1 MNSQGAALSTSALTV
16 VYPNGITALE
26 DVSFSVEPGE
36 MVAVVGP
43 NGAGKS
49 SLFKAIAGLVP
60 HRGSVELGG
69 RSCHHH
75 RDHADAAYIPQR
87 QDLDLDFPITV
98 EQLAMSGRRAFVGFG
113 RRPNRIQRD
122 AVRAALATVE
132 LGDAR
137 ARPLSTLS
145 GGQAQRALLAR
156 AIAQEPR
163 LLLLDEA
170 LSGVDAPRTEAMF
183 DLFDRLAATGTAL
196 LVSTH
201 DLHLARRR
209 FHRCLAVNRTLIADG
224 DPSEVLDATG
234 IVATF
239 GAAAS

>member
-1 MNSQGAALSTSALTV
+1 MSTVLSASALSV

-26 DVSFSVEPGE
+26 DVSFAIEPGE

-49 SLFKAIAGLVP
+49 SLFKAIAGLVA
-60 HRGSVELGG
+60 HCGSVELGG
-69 RSCHHH
+69 RSCHHR
-75 RDHADAAYIPQR
+75 RDHTDAAYIPQR

-98 EQLAMSGRRAFVGFG
+98 EQLTMSGRRGFVGFG
-113 RRPNRIQRD
+113 RRPNRLHRD
-122 AVRAALATVE
+122 AVRAALATVDLDE
-132 LGDAR
+132 AR

-170 LSGVDAPRTEAMF
+170 LSGVDAPRIETMF
-183 DLFDRLAATGTAL
+183 DLFDRLAASGAAL

-209 FHRCLAVNRTLIADG
+209 FRRCLAVNRTLIADG
-224 DPSEVLDATG
+224 DPNEVLDGPG
-234 IVATF
+234 IIATF
-239 GAAAS
+239 GTAAS